1 MTRSDLLLKVVHSW
15 INCGLARQSRGE
27 KTTRTSIV
35 DQLGLL
41 VGRAITEVAITDQRH
56 FYNSVSSSSFEPSK
70 THHVNAKFGA

>member
-1 MTRSDLLLKVVHSW
+1 MDRRDRVV
-15 INCGLARQSRGE
+15 ARRPLE
-27 KTTRTSIV
+27 RV
-35 DQLGLL
+35 LFDQIGLL